1 MIEIV
6 PRPATGRT
14 FEAKRRVRVGDT
26 GVDTALRPDAA
37 ARYVQDVARDDWK
50 DTDPSDSGAW
60 VVRRTTMRV
69 VGEHRWPRLDEMVT
83 LTTWCSGT
91 GAAWAE
97 RRTDISV
104 NGNVA
109 VETAGLWVPVN
120 ATGQP
125 TRLGPDF
132 VDLYGVSAQGRKVSG
147 RISKATTPTPKE
159 KKAWPIRRADL
170 DVVGHVNNAALWE
183 ILSEVVSGTFS
194 WAELTHHDA
203 VAFDD
208 DLLLAWNE
216 GSFWLSNGSQ
226 VKVSA
231 EFSVD

>member
-14 FEAKRRVRVGDT
+14 FEATRRVRLGDT
-26 GVDTALRPDAA
+26 GVDAALRPDAA

-60 VVRRTTMRV
+60 VVRRTSMRV
-69 VGEHRWPRLDEMVT
+69 VREQRWPRLDEMVT

-104 NGNVA
+104 RGNVA

-132 VDLYGVSAQGRKVSG
+132 VNLYGVSAQGRKVSG
-147 RISKATTPTPKE
+147 RISVATTPTPKQQ
-159 KKAWPIRRADL
+159 KPWPIRRADL

-183 ILSEVVSGTFS
+183 ILTEVASGPLT

-203 VAFDD
+203 VALDD
-208 DLLLAWNE
+208 NLWLAWDE

-231 EFSVD
+231 EFSLH